1 MQLGVILESLFFFT
15 EENTNVQSHV
25 PNTEC
30 SEKCELLLWCFFLFS
45 IFFFC
50 LPIFSIVVL
59 FGYVVI
65 LLFVSLI
72 ALKFEI
78 KYHTTTCNI
87 RKLVFVY
94 RGKFELLITRF
105 TNIQSYI
112 ANSQCSEKRE
122 LFRLLLFLK

>member
-1 MQLGVILESLFFFT
+1 MYKVTFRILNVQKNVNFCYGVFFF
-15 EENTNVQSHV
+15 
-25 PNTEC
+25 
-30 SEKCELLLWCFFLFS
+30 LA
-45 IFFFC
+45 FFFC

-94 RGKFELLITRF
+94 RGKFEL
-105 TNIQSYI
+105 
-112 ANSQCSEKRE
+112 
-122 LFRLLLFLK
+122 